1 MDLEK
6 TMKEKSFAVVGDTLN
21 EKKYACIIKNKLLD
35 NNYKVFSVGKE
46 LKSLNDIN
54 DDIDIIVLCI
64 NSKEGLRL
72 MKECKKSFKNIVIQP
87 GAESE
92 ELIDYLKEKDY
103 PFINGCILVGLSL
116 YKK

>member
-1 MDLEK
+1 MDLEN
-6 TMKEKSFAVVGDTLN
+6 TMKEKNFAIVGDTLN
-21 EKKYACIIKNKLLD
+21 EKKYAYIIKTKLLE
-35 NNYKVFSVGKE
+35 NSYKVFSVGKE
-46 LKSLNDIN
+46 LNSLNDI
-54 DDIDIIVLCI
+54 DEEIDVIVLCI

-103 PFINGCILVGLSL
+103 PFINGCVLVGLSI